1 MSSIGNPTIGRWA
14 FAGCALLA
22 CLCGSEFFM
31 LRNMRDATAAQMKS
45 AEARIAILENKVA
58 GIEHQLK
65 SVKIVPLISSKPF

>member
-1 MSSIGNPTIGRWA
+1 
-14 FAGCALLA
+14 
-22 CLCGSEFFM
+22 M